1 MRKSSQHFCLIEMDR
16 VGSPQP
22 LLPIK
27 RLSCS
32 PSCTHTAAI
41 YPNELARSAARNTT
55 DRRKWCSGVIA
66 RQEIRYVDLSSVFLT
81 RGVFRVSVWHFKCS
95 EVKNDFLLTLHHL
108 HSALIIEWLSSE
120 SHASPLCQLLTLT
133 RRVSYPALWNF
144 FFFSFNR
151 IIYWFVWLAK

>member
-1 MRKSSQHFCLIEMDR
+1 MCLCVSMRKSSQHFCLIEMDR
-16 VGSPQP
+16 MGSPQP

-81 RGVFRVSVWHFKCS
+81 NGLFRVSVWHFNSS
-95 EVKNDFLLTLHHL
+95 EVEN
-108 HSALIIEWLSSE
+108 
-120 SHASPLCQLLTLT
+120 
-133 RRVSYPALWNF
+133 Y
-144 FFFSFNR
+144 FSFNIASLTFCFNHR
-151 IIYWFVWLAK
+151 MAVQ

>member
-1 MRKSSQHFCLIEMDR
+1 MCLCVSMRKSSQHFCLIEM
-16 VGSPQP
+16 GSPQP
-22 LLPIK
+22 PLPIK

-81 RGVFRVSVWHFKCS
+81 NGLFRVSVWHFNSS
-95 EVKNDFLLTLHHL
+95 EVEN
-108 HSALIIEWLSSE
+108 
-120 SHASPLCQLLTLT
+120 
-133 RRVSYPALWNF
+133 Y
-144 FFFSFNR
+144 FSFNIASLTFCFNHR
-151 IIYWFVWLAK
+151 MAVQ